1 MAIAGLGS
9 SAPENFDANSWTL
22 VRLVEALSQSWRL
35 QKCHFYSEHC
45 WMLLS
50 YVIYE
55 NYYVKPIKQETD
67 NMPWPL

>member
-22 VRLVEALSQSWRL
+22 VRLVEAQSWRL
-35 QKCHFYSEHC
+35 QKCNFYSEHC

-55 NYYVKPIKQETD
+55 NYS
-67 NMPWPL
+67 